1 MNPLSTTAMTGETH
15 RDFAAQRRR
24 FLVDIAFGTLV
35 AVLTSSSHAS
45 LRAPFNARSLD
56 SVLRSLELPPAK
68 PSDEIVIE
76 APDVAENGANVPIEI
91 TANLPGLTRLLVI
104 GERNLFP
111 LLADASFTG
120 RSKPWL
126 ELKVKLAETAN
137 VKVLALADG
146 VLYSAQRQV
155 KVIVGGCLPG

>member
-1 MNPLSTTAMTGETH
+1 MKPLSTMAMSDGTH
-15 RDFAAQRRR
+15 LDFAIERRR
-24 FLVDIAFGTLV
+24 FLAAMAFGAL
-35 AVLTSSSHAS
+35 AAALARPSHAL

-68 PSDEIVIE
+68 PSKEIVIE

-111 LLADASFTG
+111 LLADASFTE